1 MACVD
6 LSGSKGK
13 KKEGFVGGV
22 FLGLISFSV
31 AFLIARFGEVLI
43 ASLSSTLNLVIAIVA
58 VAALL
63 YMFVD
68 PKMRSLIW
76 YMYKSVMRKI
86 TSFFVTVDPINILKS
101 YAESLAD
108 NLKTMGKQINQL
120 RAQMHKLNE
129 TIYKNN
135 QEIHTNLQLA
145 SEAKEKQ
152 KEKTMILKSRK
163 AGRLKESNMKLQ
175 NLHNKMEVMYRVLTK
190 MYENSEILKEDIED
204 QVDIKIQERKA
215 INASHGAMKSAMNI
229 MSGANDK
236 KMMFEEALE
245 AIADDVGA
253 KVGEMERFMD
263 MSANFMDSVD
273 LQNGVFEEKGMK
285 MLEDWEKNGVSK
297 ILGEEK
303 DNLLLEANDDDN
315 ILDLNQPIRKP
326 IKENR
331 TNQYDSF
338 FD

>member
-1 MACVD
+1 MD
-6 LSGSKGK
+6 KGNSRSFWK
-13 KKEGFVGGV
+13 RKEGFAGGV
-22 FLGLISFSV
+22 FLGLIGFSA
-31 AFLIARFGEVLI
+31 AFLIARFGELLI
-43 ASLSSTLNLVIAIVA
+43 ASLSSTLNLVIAIVV

-76 YMYKSVMRKI
+76 YMYKSTMRKI

-101 YAESLAD
+101 YAESLGD
-108 NLKTMGKQINQL
+108 NLKKMGKQINQL

-145 SEAKEKQ
+145 SEAKDKQ

-175 NLHNKMEVMYRVLTK
+175 NLHSKMEVMYRVLSK
-190 MYENSEILKEDIED
+190 MFENSEILKEDIED
-204 QVDIKIQERKA
+204 QVEIKVQERKA
-215 INASHGAMKSAMNI
+215 IHASHGAMKSAMNI
-229 MSGANDK
+229 MSGSNDK
-236 KMMFEEALE
+236 RMVFEEALE
-245 AIADDVGA
+245 AIAEDVGS

-263 MSANFMDSVD
+263 LSSNFMDSVD
-273 LQNGVFEEKGMK
+273 LQSGVFEEKGLK
-285 MLEDWEKNGVSK
+285 MLEEWETGGVSK
-297 ILGEEK
+297 ILGDEK
-303 DNLLLEANDDDN
+303 DNLLIEARDEEN

-326 IKENR
+326 EKSGR
-331 TNQYDSF
+331 ANQYDSF
-338 FD
+338 FE